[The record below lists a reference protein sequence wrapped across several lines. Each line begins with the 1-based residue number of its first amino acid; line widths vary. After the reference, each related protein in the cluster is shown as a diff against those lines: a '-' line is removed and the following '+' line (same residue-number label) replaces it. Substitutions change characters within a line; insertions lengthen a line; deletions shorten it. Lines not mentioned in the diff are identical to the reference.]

1 MTVIRECVNPE
12 CTFRYPDHD
21 SNHPIAYCPKCGQ
34 RAEICGIFPESNQL
48 SFLEKKN
55 PSFHLSI
62 LLDNVRSIY
71 NAGSIFRTAEGFG
84 IEELFLCGI
93 TPTPQHARFS
103 KTSLGAEQHLK
114 WSYHPN
120 AVTLCNQLKKSE
132 TVIISLENSAQAT
145 NLYAFQENIFNKN
158 ALLVVGNEIS
168 GVDPQL
174 LQMSSYI
181 FAIPMAGFKH
191 SFNVATAFGIA
202 VSYFYSL
209 SLS

>member
-1 MTVIRECVNPE
+1 MTVIRECINPA
-12 CTFRYPDHD
+12 CAFRYPDPD
-21 SNHPIAYCPKCGQ
+21 SSHTIAYCPKCGQ
-34 RAEICGIFPESNQL
+34 QAAICETIPESEKL

-55 PSFHLSI
+55 PAFHLSV

-84 IEELFLCGI
+84 IEELFICGI
-93 TPTPQHARFS
+93 TPTPQHPRFS
-103 KTSLGAEQHLK
+103 KTSLGSEQHLK

-120 AVTLCNQLKKSE
+120 AVTVCDQLGKSG
-132 TVIISLENSAQAT
+132 TIIVSLENSSQAN
-145 NLYAFQENIFNKN
+145 NLYAFSENIFNKS

-174 LQMSSYI
+174 LRMSSFV